1 MADETENNEN
11 DENNEEEEDF
21 GALTG
26 DTDSGM
32 GNLPPLS
39 DFDSADGESDGG
51 GDLPPMDGG
60 DTPSDSGLGGLPPI
74 VDIKVDTPA
83 VRPSDLDTPDPTKAS
98 PTPAGFDTPAE
109 ELDTPDPADGLG
121 FQDFAADSDFSPE
134 TPEIGPGPDSDI
146 ETPMFDSAFGGD
158 SDDFSTG
165 GTPTQAMETPMF
177 DSGVGGGDSG
187 GMGFDNDAFGAD
199 TPGGGV
205 DDGTPI
211 PDFSPD
217 TGMPQEIGAVAAGK
231 KGKRGGGGSP
241 ARTMLVGLVFLILGA
256 AGGIAGNPYVAESIP
271 IPNKFLDKIAEQTDE
286 ISLLNRKIID
296 LTPNDPDAGRISAEE
311 VARLRQ
317 EHDQV
322 SAQLQTVTG
331 QRDATTEELLKLQE
345 NVTAVENDLEDAS
358 EQFVTA
364 AEELEDLR
372 LEHDIVDARHTGLLA
387 ENERL
392 TEMVGELEI
401 ANDRRGAVQDTLLHS
416 IDQLAI
422 QIDGGSP
429 LTPAR
434 YSHSARL
441 ERVEL
446 LREKVA
452 KAKWVT
458 PQLLSEYTELYIA
471 ELGVSSV
478 REYFF
483 ASIPVTDNLGIQSN
497 RWAEC
502 LMNGNWSVYFRTLDG
517 DHIGS
522 YENTA
527 GGGVPNYEFREELP
541 SNIKSDIQAQIF
553 AARVE
558 DYEAKIEAL
567 RSKEA
572 IYESRSQLQRKF
584 SSLEP

>member
-1 MADETENNEN
+1 MADDTENT
-11 DENNEEEEDF
+11 ENNEEEEDF

-26 DTDSGM
+26 GSDSGM

-51 GDLPPMDGG
+51 GDLPPMDSG
-60 DTPSDSGLGGLPPI
+60 DTPSDTGLGGLPPI

-83 VRPSDLDTPDPTKAS
+83 VRPSDLDTPDPTNAS

-177 DSGVGGGDSG
+177 DSGVGGGGDSG

-217 TGMPQEIGAVAAGK
+217 TGMPQEIGAVAPGK
-231 KGKRGGGGSP
+231 KAKGGGGSP
-241 ARTMLVGLVFLILGA
+241 VKTIVVGLLFLLLGTA
-256 AGGIAGNPYVAESIP
+256 AGIVAQPFVIDSLSFLPNPKAQDIADLETKLADVTRQRDRA
-271 IPNKFLDKIAEQTDE
+271 LDTGGETE
-286 ISLLNRKIID
+286 ISQAEID
-296 LTPNDPDAGRISAEE
+296 QMITDYNEAK
-311 VARLRQ
+311 
-317 EHDQV
+317 
-322 SAQLQTVTG
+322 AQLETTVK
-331 QRDATTEELLKLQE
+331 QRDEAGEALLQLKEDVQ
-345 NVTAVENDLEDAS
+345 AVETDLEDVN
-358 EQFVTA
+358 ERYVLA
-364 AEELEDLR
+364 AEDLENLAQ
-372 LEHDIVDARHTGLLA
+372 ENDITDARHKGLLA

-392 TEMVGELEI
+392 TDMVGELEV
-401 ANDRRGAVQDTLLHS
+401 ANDRRGAVQDTLLHN

-441 ERVEL
+441 ERVEE

-483 ASIPVTDNLGIQSN
+483 ASIPVIDNLGIQSN

-502 LMNGNWSVYFRTLDG
+502 LMNGNWSVYYRTLDG

-527 GGGVPNYEFREELP
+527 GGGVPNYEFREDLP
-541 SNIKSDIQAQIF
+541 SNIKTDIVAQIF

-558 DYEAKIEAL
+558 DFETKIEAL
-567 RSKEA
+567 RAKEA
-572 IYESRSQLQRKF
+572 IYESRSELQRKF
-584 SSLEP
+584 SSLAP

>member
-1 MADETENNEN
+1 MADEN
-11 DENNEEEEDF
+11 ENNEEEEDF

-26 DTDSGM
+26 GSDSGM

-60 DTPSDSGLGGLPPI
+60 DTPSESGLGGLPPI

-83 VRPSDLDTPDPTKAS
+83 VRPSDLDTPDPTNAS

-177 DSGVGGGDSG
+177 DSGVSGGGDAG

-217 TGMPQEIGAVAAGK
+217 TGMPQEMGAVAAGK
-231 KGKRGGGGSP
+231 KGKKGGGGSP
-241 ARTMLVGLVFLILGA
+241 VKTILVGVVFLLLGA
-256 AGGIAGNPYVAESIP
+256 IGGFVGNPSLAEKVTFIKNP
-271 IPNKFLDKIAEQTDE
+271 FLEKIGQLETKIESQDKQIDRMMDSTSGGE
-286 ISLLNRKIID
+286 D
-296 LTPNDPDAGRISAEE
+296 LTQEQIDAMI
-311 VARLRQ
+311 V
-317 EHDQV
+317 
-322 SAQLQTVTG
+322 QLNETKASLGQATQ
-331 QRDATTEELLKLQE
+331 QRDTIVEELLKLRE
-345 NVTAVENDLEDAS
+345 DVVAVEGDLEEVN
-358 EQFVTA
+358 EQYVVS
-364 AEELEDLR
+364 AEELENLIQENAITDS
-372 LEHDIVDARHTGLLA
+372 RHRGLLA

-392 TEMVGELEI
+392 TDMVGELEI
-401 ANDRRGAVQDTLLHS
+401 ANDRRGAVQDTLLHN
-416 IDQLAI
+416 IDQLTI
-422 QIDGGSP
+422 QIRGGSP
-429 LTPAR
+429 LTPTR
-434 YSHSARL
+434 YSHNARL
-441 ERVEL
+441 ERVED

-452 KAKWVT
+452 KAKWAT

-471 ELGVSSV
+471 ELGVASV

-483 ASIPVTDNLGIQSN
+483 ASIPVTDGLGNQSN

-522 YENTA
+522 FENTA
-527 GGGVPNYEFREELP
+527 GGGVPNYEFREDFP
-541 SNIKSDIQAQIF
+541 NNIKAEIASQIMSS
-553 AARVE
+553 RVDDFQE
-558 DYEAKIEAL
+558 KIKAL
-567 RSKEA
+567 RAKEA
-572 IYESRSQLQRKF
+572 VYDSRSSLEKKF
-584 SSLEP
+584 SSLAP